1 MKNEHKHNSDVTL
14 ATTKDGQEPYVK
26 PKSVNFDIE
35 LENYILDSSDTAS
48 LLDQDEESWD

>member
-35 LENYILDSSDTAS
+35 LENCILDGSDTAS